1 MITLSILAGIYP
13 NSTKQNRERFIAPLE
28 EAMRMYGITT
38 TNRIRAFLA
47 QIGVES
53 GELKSVEENLN
64 YSADGLRKTF
74 PKYFPTTALAN
85 AYARQPQKIANRVY
99 ANRLG
104 NGSESSGDG
113 WKYRGRGLI
122 QITGKSN
129 YLNLDNGVMSQI
141 PIGTDFTDEPDLL
154 KEPVYACQ
162 SAAAWW
168 HKAGLNALA
177 DKLGGSDDADVFK
190 RITKI
195 INGGYNGLAQRQK
208 YYTLAKKYI
217 T

>member
-1 MITLSILAGIYP
+1 MITDAILAGIYP
-13 NSTKQNRERFIAPLE
+13 NSTKENRVRYVAHLE

-53 GELKSVEENLN
+53 GQLKAVEENLN

-74 PKYFPTTALAN
+74 SKYFPTQALAN
-85 AYARQPQKIANRVY
+85 AYARQPKKIANRVY

-104 NGSESSGDG
+104 NGDESSGDG

-129 YLNLDNGVMSQI
+129 YLALDNGMMSQI

-154 KEPVYACQ
+154 TQPAYACQ

-168 HKAGLNALA
+168 RKAGLNTLA
-177 DKLGGSDDADVFK
+177 DKLGGSNDADIFK
-190 RITKI
+190 QITKK

-208 YYTLAKKYI
+208 LYSLAKKYI
-217 T
+217 K